1 MYYDGTT
8 SNDVCISILSDLG
21 PASTVV
27 DTVTPKPT
35 LTDYTETPLSA
46 LSNDI
51 FARFESYYK
60 TYNVSRPSAGGW
72 YRVFTSKS
80 SGIFGKTLTFAIT
93 TGYYT
98 SSGSSVLAHIAFG
111 MDHEPTIFAI
121 SSNGVVVD
129 KVRVQQKIR
138 DPITDG
144 YDAYVDIHLT
154 TAQPY
159 NIRGIEANYF
169 NIVTPPTVSEVETGF
184 TVTSIDCK
192 SGISCNKD
200 INTPDGGKAF
210 EPKLQLS
217 GKKIQMV
224 DQTGAI
230 KSEVDLSSLIP

>member
-1 MYYDGTT
+1 M
-8 SNDVCISILSDLG
+8 
-21 PASTVV
+21 
-27 DTVTPKPT
+27 
-35 LTDYTETPLSA
+35 
-46 LSNDI
+46 
-51 FARFESYYK
+51 
-60 TYNVSRPSAGGW
+60 
-72 YRVFTSKS
+72 
-80 SGIFGKTLTFAIT
+80 TFAIT

-144 YDAYVDIHLT
+144 YDAYVDIHLA

-159 NIRGIEANYF
+159 KIHGIEANYF
-169 NIVTPPTVSEVETGF
+169 NIVTPPTVSGVETGF

-192 SGISCNKD
+192 SGISCNKN

-230 KSEVDLSSLIP
+230 KSEVDLSPLIP

>member
-1 MYYDGTT
+1 MYVQIQIHGNELSLVRGKGNFNVACTAWWDG
-8 SNDVCISILSDLG
+8 D
-21 PASTVV
+21 
-27 DTVTPKPT
+27 
-35 LTDYTETPLSA
+35 
-46 LSNDI
+46 
-51 FARFESYYK
+51 
-60 TYNVSRPSAGGW
+60 
-72 YRVFTSKS
+72 
-80 SGIFGKTLTFAIT
+80 FGQA
-93 TGYYT
+93 
-98 SSGSSVLAHIAFG
+98 
-111 MDHEPTIFAI
+111 
-121 SSNGVVVD
+121 
-129 KVRVQQKIR
+129 
-138 DPITDG
+138 
-144 YDAYVDIHLT
+144 